1 MATEAFLSIYHYFL
15 PRSKLVY
22 HAVKE
27 SEGSHSEEA
36 HTDGDY
42 EVCFDNRMS
51 TWAEKVLWFEVTV
64 HDPVDDY
71 YDDYIGLCKRF

>member
-1 MATEAFLSIYHYFL
+1 M
-15 PRSKLVY
+15 Y

-36 HTDGDY
+36 HMEGDY

-51 TWAEKVLWFEVTV
+51 TWAEKVVWLEITL
-64 HDPVDDY
+64 HDPTDDY
-71 YDDYIGLCKRF
+71 YEDYIGDYGTSLLGEIVGSNLPNLQIRRR